1 MMNHIFGTVTTNQN
15 ETQTVSVHC
24 LASSEGKGPKP
35 KIAVSLQVIPPLV
48 DRNQLQQHQWAE
60 EPQEFLQAPPLVSSF
75 GIPFP
80 AGHERLFKGVT
91 TA

>member
-48 DRNQLQQHQWAE
+48 DRNQLQQHQWPE
-60 EPQEFLQAPPLVSSF
+60 EP
-75 GIPFP
+75 
-80 AGHERLFKGVT
+80 
-91 TA
+91 